1 MEGVPDD
8 VNLEEF
14 EEDLLQAESLK
25 DLHDLHVWSLTSGKI
40 SLSAHI

>member
-1 MEGVPDD
+1 MEGVPTD

-14 EEDLLQAESLK
+14 EEDLMKAEGLK
-25 DLHDLHVWSLTSGKI
+25 DMHDLHVWSLTSGKI